1 MNHDAFFAAVR
12 SSLFDGSLSQAA
24 VDGINAIL
32 PAFQQWGDGDVRKLA
47 YIFATAHHE
56 TGRFRW
62 LREIWGPTAAQK
74 RYEGRADLGN
84 TQPGDGRR
92 FMGRGFVHITGRHNY
107 TDWSKRLGIDLV
119 GSPELAERPEVAA
132 QIIVEGM
139 ILGTFTAHALSRYIT
154 APSADYAGARRVVNH
169 TDRAALIAG
178 YARQYEA
185 ALRAA
190 GWSEATIIDPI
201 ITLPEE
207 TPMPV
212 PVGHNGGPPMNDG
225 LSPIDQMNKPV
236 QGAKGN
242 LAAGGVGA
250 ALLVLASTAGWLPAA
265 WTTSPDAMLALG
277 IVVPWLGGLVG
288 NFVGSYRAP
297 DKRFQA

>member
-1 MNHDAFFAAVR
+1 MDHDAFFAAVR

-107 TDWSKRLGIDLV
+107 TDWSKRLGVDLV
-119 GSPELAERPEVAA
+119 GSPELAERPEVAS

-139 ILGTFTAHALSRYIT
+139 MLGTFTGHALSRYIT
-154 APSADYAGARRVVNH
+154 ASSADYAGARRVVNH

-178 YARQYEA
+178 YARQYET
-185 ALRAA
+185 ALRSA
-190 GWSEATIIDPI
+190 GWNEAIVIDPI

-207 TPMPV
+207 TPMPAPRPDLT
-212 PVGHNGGPPMNDG
+212 PVE
-225 LSPIDQMNKPV
+225 QTNKANRAAL
-236 QGAKGN
+236 GA
-242 LAAGGVGA
+242 AAGGGA
-250 ALLVLASTAGWLPAA
+250 IGP
-265 WTTSPDAMLALG
+265 G
-277 IVVPWLGGLVG
+277 IVYLWSLTDHFPAVWANDPQALIVLTGFASLLFAPIGAWLEG
-288 NFVGSYRAP
+288 YRAP